1 MRNPRFWCGAAGAWL
16 LLMGVAQFVLHVW
29 GVALEHAMIGQ
40 QDFAM
45 QAMKQAFSLEPLQP
59 SLWRRHRML
68 SASLGF
74 FFVFAG
80 AVPLLL
86 TALRSDDRTVA
97 AFSLLGTVVWTGA
110 FVAYAF
116 YDPVALPL
124 VTAAMAVPLHG
135 TAWLAATY
143 RLWTAA
149 GHDGAERS

>member
-1 MRNPRFWCGAAGAWL
+1 MRNPRIWCWAAGGWL
-16 LLMGVAQFVLHVW
+16 VLMGVAQLAFHVW

-80 AVPLLL
+80 AVPMLLA
-86 TALRSDDRTVA
+86 TLRSDDRTLA
-97 AFSLLGTVVWTGA
+97 AFSLLGTIAWTGV
-110 FVAYAF
+110 FIAYAF
-116 YDPVALPL
+116 FDPVALPL
-124 VTAAMAVPLHG
+124 VTAALAVPLHG

-143 RLWTAA
+143 RIWTGGTPA
-149 GHDGAERS
+149 GSDGP